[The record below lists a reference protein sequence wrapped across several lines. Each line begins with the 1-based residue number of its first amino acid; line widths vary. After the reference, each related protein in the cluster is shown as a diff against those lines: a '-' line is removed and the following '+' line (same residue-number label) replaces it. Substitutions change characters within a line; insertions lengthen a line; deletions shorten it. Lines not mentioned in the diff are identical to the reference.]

1 MTVELS
7 YRYSGLDKT
16 HCFGLVFNAT
26 AGYEIY
32 IRWVW
37 YYLGQQLIK
46 EPGNLRLYPYNENGK
61 ALKKYKY
68 CNDAKRQA
76 ILLGNAIKK
85 TIKNNNQ

>member
-1 MTVELS
+1 V
-7 YRYSGLDKT
+7 GWINHIVLDW
-16 HCFGLVFNAT
+16 FLMPQL
-26 AGYEIY
+26 GYEIY

-37 YYLGQQLIK
+37 YYLGQELIH
-46 EPGNLRLYPYNENGK
+46 EPDNLRLYPYNENGK

-85 TIKNNNQ
+85 TIKNTNQ